1 MYRCCFWRLPRR
13 LNVERDRPSSSN
25 QLLFRTIVSSAAIK
39 QWPFFSC
46 NDNKNALIVF
56 VVSEWQKEKYRSLI
70 DDKCVYGMDGENVF
84 KINHAFVSLVEN
96 VKSNHEEADTRM
108 ILHAKH
114 TSNSY
119 NRILITTRDTKV
131 FVLCVS
137 LRNYIDGRIF
147 FLTGVKNSRR
157 ITDIKTVGENFV
169 TSTNFCNA
177 TDEFFLESIINFHS
191 FTGCD
196 LFYLG

>member
-1 MYRCCFWRLPRR
+1 M
-13 LNVERDRPSSSN
+13 
-25 QLLFRTIVSSAAIK
+25 
-39 QWPFFSC
+39 
-46 NDNKNALIVF
+46 VF
-56 VVSEWQKEKYRSLI
+56 VVSEWKKEKYRPLI
-70 DDKCVYGMDGENVF
+70 EDKCVYGMDGKNFF
-84 KINHAFVSLVEN
+84 KINHAFVSLVKN
-96 VKSNHEEADTRM
+96 FKSNHEEADTRM

-169 TSTNFCNA
+169 TSMNFCNS
-177 TDEFFLESIINFHS
+177 TDELFLVSIIDFHS

>member
-1 MYRCCFWRLPRR
+1 M
-13 LNVERDRPSSSN
+13 
-25 QLLFRTIVSSAAIK
+25 VSSAAIK
-39 QWPFFSC
+39 QWPFLSC
-46 NDNKNALIVF
+46 NDNKNALIVL
-56 VVSEWQKEKYRSLI
+56 VVSEWKKEKYRPLI
-70 DDKCVYGMDGENVF
+70 EGKCVYGMDGGNFF

-96 VKSNHEEADTRM
+96 LKSNHEEADTRM
-108 ILHAKH
+108 ILYAKH

-119 NRILITTRDTKV
+119 NRILITTPDTKV

-137 LRNYIDGRIF
+137 LRNYIDERIY

-169 TSTNFCNA
+169 TSMNFGNA
-177 TDEFFLESIINFHS
+177 TDELFLESIIFFHS
-191 FTGCD
+191 FTACD